1 MSTSIIIIIAAVVAQ
16 LGCECDALQW
26 TRIHSGRVAP
36 IGQPHP
42 AVNGDHH
49 TTSLRASALAEVK
62 AQFLSRIESPI
73 DDNAIYACPES
84 LNPLVAV
91 QRFYGPFTTSYFV
104 EPGTD
109 TMYLS
114 ILDC

>member
-1 MSTSIIIIIAAVVAQ
+1 MTPGSCIFIIATVLAQ

-26 TRIHSGRVAP
+26 TRIHPIAQSHRV
-36 IGQPHP
+36 
-42 AVNGDHH
+42 VNGDHH
-49 TTSLRASALAEVK
+49 TTALRASALAEVK

-104 EPGTD
+104 EPGRW
-109 TMYLS
+109 Y
-114 ILDC
+114 